1 MDEAQEGLSQ
11 EGSDAADVMGS
22 MGVEPEQSESMN
34 ESESGSLAKEDD
46 PLAVKKRL
54 GMQAKRHQRELRA
67 MQEQLMQMQSQM
79 GQQSQTQQNA
89 ADMNPY
95 ASPQSNPQGMSIE
108 EQIQRGV
115 QFALHAKERQEAQA
129 KEAERMAHVHK
140 QYQNLNNE
148 FDKASDKYDDFD
160 DVVRGHDAPFSP
172 AVRDALLFVENPAEV
187 AYKLGKNR
195 DELQRISQLHP
206 LDQARE
212 VNKLSFAL
220 MNGNGKASSASG
232 NNGARPM
239 GNIKVNPAN
248 SQAVTDKTPPSA
260 IRARMKAGTWK

>member
-1 MDEAQEGLSQ
+1 MDEDQNSLNQEISNADTV
-11 EGSDAADVMGS
+11 GSESVDPS
-22 MGVEPEQSESMN
+22 ISESMD
-34 ESESGSLAKEDD
+34 ESEAGSLANDHD
-46 PLAVKKRL
+46 PHAVKKRL
-54 GMQAKRHQRELRA
+54 GMQAKRHQREMRA
-67 MQEQLMQMQSQM
+67 MQEQIMQMQSQM
-79 GQQSQTQQNA
+79 VQPQQSMQS
-89 ADMNPY
+89 ADMF
-95 ASPQSNPQGMSIE
+95 QSGQSMPNTQGMSIE

-129 KEAERMAHVHK
+129 KEAERLAHVQK
-140 QYQNLNNE
+140 QYEKLNHE

-160 DVVRGHDAPFSP
+160 DVVRGHDAPFSS
-172 AVRDALLFVENPAEV
+172 AIRDALLFIDNPSEV

-195 DELQRISQLHP
+195 EELHRISQLHP

-220 MNGNGKASSASG
+220 MGGNKASSAPG

-239 GNIKVNPAN
+239 GNIKVNPVN
-248 SQAVTDKTPPSA
+248 SQAITDKTPASA